1 MAFIRLKGE
10 NGVELEVHDHSV
22 TLNFTVGQNIRLIN
36 EKYNSVK
43 KLESAVAVEWMVR
56 GEEALRDYLGR
67 LSLRHENLGETLKRR
82 LKEDLNSIKT
92 IANNI
97 STTDDEKGV
106 IQEDKL
112 FENKK
117 IMITVKRVKGR
128 WRKSFPAVNVVFPLT
143 DCKQVGE
150 KYQVKLDFQ
159 EAVEIGYKILFW
171 ITCSDLSEN
180 KGFETAELILGKIE

>member
-1 MAFIRLKGE
+1 MAFIRLKSE
-10 NGVELEVHDHSV
+10 NGVELEVYDHSV
-22 TLNFTVGQNIRLIN
+22 TLNFTVGQNIRLVN

-112 FENKK
+112 FENKE

-128 WRKSFPAVNVVFPLT
+128 WRKSFPAVNVVFPLKN
-143 DCKQVGE
+143 CKQVGE